1 MSVIGK
7 SVARSILTGAVL
19 LVSLTGC
26 VVIDDF
32 SASKSIYAGKQLE
45 GKGRLREA
53 NANFARAADLAKDKN
68 VEIAA
73 RRALSD
79 NLAKRG
85 QGRQAGTE
93 RERLVVLGD
102 RRSLA
107 PLAKSL
113 SNGNYR
119 PNDTAALAVALEGE
133 ASKGS
138 VTAAMALGDL
148 LRRSKVPAGT
158 ISEQNPEFWYK
169 MAAAKG
175 SVTARRRLI
184 DIAAARGDVGTIAA
198 LVAND
203 AGGSKT
209 ATYKRLA
216 KSFDAGSDGFARDVR
231 RADRFWQLAGGRPAP
246 KIAKVKAPKEPKASA
261 KPRDEIKVA
270 AKALR
275 SAKSGAER
283 RRLVAILDTAA
294 SRGDGKAAFALA
306 RYYTPKGTKPDAQA
320 LKYYAIAAA
329 NGEKRAV
336 DEVVSGSILPNVKPG
351 LSNSMVA
358 SLERAAAGG
367 SADAAIGL
375 AQMYLNGTA
384 VQADSDKSIEWYR
397 KAARLGSPEAQFR
410 LGVILAQK
418 PDQQAAAEGKDWLQ
432 RAARNGSKSA
442 KAYLAQLPPG

>member
-1 MSVIGK
+1 MSVLGK
-7 SVARSILTGAVL
+7 SVVRFSLTGAVL
-19 LVSLTGC
+19 MVLLTGC
-26 VVIDDF
+26 IIVDDF

-53 NANFARAADLAKDKN
+53 NANFERAADLAKDKT

-79 NLAKRG
+79 NLARRG

-148 LRRSKVPAGT
+148 LRRSKVPADT

-175 SVTARRRLI
+175 SVTARRRLV
-184 DIAAARGDVGTIAA
+184 DIAAARGDVRTVTA
-198 LVAND
+198 LVATD
-203 AGGSKT
+203 SGGSKT

-246 KIAKVKAPKEPKASA
+246 KIAKIKAPKASA
-261 KPRDEIKVA
+261 KPKDEIKIA
-270 AKALR
+270 AKALP

-283 RRLVAILDTAA
+283 RRLVAILDAAA
-294 SRGDGKAAFALA
+294 SRGSGKAAFALA
-306 RYYTPKGTKPDAQA
+306 RYYTPKGAKPDAQA

-367 SADAAIGL
+367 SADAAMGL

-384 VQADSDKSIEWYR
+384 VQADSDKSIAWFR

-410 LGVILAQK
+410 LGVLLAQK